1 MKTSLDAQKQTLSK
15 IKHLNNLPRL
25 PQVVLNLIE
34 ACGKD
39 ETQTAEIIEII
50 STDPVLTARLIE
62 MLSSAHIN
70 INRDIISIETAVIYL
85 GINTIRNLAISMAM
99 MQNFDVP
106 AKIPQWNMNRFW
118 YHCLLTAIISREIA
132 SHTGDANSEEAFFAG
147 LIHEIGALLLV
158 SSFPVEYASILADSD
173 TEKDIIAAE
182 KKQFKMTRFEVGAW
196 LCSQWNLNPLI
207 CDAVLYVNENKT
219 RIASALPLVKIVFTA
234 NSIADANMDGAG
246 EKLRFLF
253 EISEEECQLL
263 LSHAEKE
270 VIDQAKNLGIQI
282 PVFPDEEDISYQ
294 LAEDSLK
301 IKVKEA
307 SLIYGTIENLLYAK
321 TMQAVLNTI
330 DEGIKILF
338 CVPRLFYFLYDEKR
352 GLLTGCTHKDDRKK
366 SIVNS
371 IAIPLTNR
379 KSLLVRSLT
388 KKSFISSLNL
398 NEQNEIAISDVQI
411 MRLMETDEMFCFPML
426 NRDKPVGVIVIGV
439 SEDDGQVLTQS
450 SGIIEMLA
458 KLGAVCLNN
467 VSHHTNQ
474 AREMKD
480 ERVSAVSDTTRRI
493 IHEIN
498 NPLGII
504 TSYLK
509 ILSLK
514 LPGKHPAQKEL
525 VVVTEEIDRISSLVT
540 QLSDFATPVIDQFEF
555 IDINA
560 LFASILDIVEKT
572 ILLPKKIKAVFTPDT
587 DLPHVKTCKNGL
599 KQILINLLKNAAE
612 AMETGGRIDI
622 ITRRIP
628 GSEKI
633 MIDER
638 KKIPGKLEIIIRD
651 NGPGI
656 PDKIKTRLFEP
667 YNSSKKTDH
676 SGLGLSIIKN
686 IINRING
693 TIECET
699 TMGKGT
705 MFKIVLPVS

>member
-1 MKTSLDAQKQTLSK
+1 MDAQKQTLSK

-25 PQVVLNLIE
+25 PQVVLNLIDV
-34 ACGKD
+34 CGKD
-39 ETQTAEIIEII
+39 ETQTAEIIDII
-50 STDPVLTARLIE
+50 STDPVLAARLME

-70 INRDIISIETAVIYL
+70 MNRDIISIETAVIYL
-85 GINTIRNLAISMAM
+85 GMNTIRNLAISMAM

-118 YHCLLTAIISREIA
+118 YHCFLTAIISRKIA
-132 SHTGDANSEEAFFAG
+132 THTGDANPEEAFFAG
-147 LIHEIGALLLV
+147 LIHEIGALLLA
-158 SSFPVEYASILADSD
+158 SAFPVEYASILADFD

-182 KKQFKMTRFEVGAW
+182 KKQFEMTRFEVGAW
-196 LCSQWNLNPLI
+196 LCSQWKLNPLI

-234 NSIADANMDGAG
+234 NSIADANMEGAG

-253 EISEEECQLL
+253 EISEEECQRL
-263 LSHAEKE
+263 LSQAEKE
-270 VIDQAKNLGIQI
+270 VIDQAKHLGIQI
-282 PVFPDEEDISYQ
+282 PVLPDEADISYQ

-352 GLLTGCTHKDDRKK
+352 SLLTGCTHKDDSKK

-371 IAIPLTNR
+371 IAIPFTNR
-379 KSLLVRSLT
+379 KSLLIRSLT
-388 KKSFISSLNL
+388 KKTFTSSLTL
-398 NEQNEIAISDVQI
+398 NKQNEAAISDVQI

-426 NRDKPVGVIVIGV
+426 NRGNPVGVIVMGV
-439 SEDDGQVLTQS
+439 SEDDGQVLTQR

-474 AREMKD
+474 ARDMKD

-525 VVVTEEIDRISSLVT
+525 VVVTEEIDRISSLVA
-540 QLSDFATPVIDQFEF
+540 QLSDFAAPVIDQFEF

-572 ILLPKKIKAVFTPDT
+572 ILLPKKIEAVFTPDT
-587 DLPHVKTCKNGL
+587 DLPPVKTCKNGL

-656 PDKIKTRLFEP
+656 PDKIKARLFEP

-699 TMGKGT
+699 TMGRGT